1 MLVRVNGGPD
11 CRYTVRNRA
20 TRDVAPPAVRADSGR
35 VRRDDDEERSGEAG
49 GMSWV
54 DKVVI
59 PDDISELDAEVR
71 ALRRE
76 RRVQRR
82 RSRLR
87 RLTGSGRT
95 TAPLLMVAV
104 LLIAG
109 VAGLLVLFQ
118 PRRTAGTVTTIGAP
132 PADRLLPDVPV
143 TLVDGTRR
151 ALREFRPGVFALTP
165 SGCRCDAALLTAGA
179 VAHRHNVTFFLV
191 DRTLPALPAGL
202 TEATTTRLV
211 EPTGRVAERFG
222 AEKNGRRVAGGP
234 VLVLVTAAGQIQQVL
249 PQATPRTLERELAEM
264 VPQAAEAS

>member
-1 MLVRVNGGPD
+1 
-11 CRYTVRNRA
+11 
-20 TRDVAPPAVRADSGR
+20 

-49 GMSWV
+49 GTSWV

-59 PDDISELDAEVR
+59 PDDISELEAEVR

-95 TAPLLMVAV
+95 TAPLVMVAV

-118 PRRTAGTVTTIGAP
+118 PRRTAGTVTTVGAQ
-132 PADRLLPDVPV
+132 PAELLPDVPV
-143 TLVDGTRR
+143 TLVDGNRR
-151 ALREFRPGVFALTP
+151 AVREFRPGVFALAP
-165 SGCRCDAALLTAGA
+165 SGCRCDAALVAAGTA
-179 VAHRHNVTFFLV
+179 AHRHNVTFFLV

-202 TEATTTRLV
+202 TESTTTRLV
-211 EPTGRVAERFG
+211 EPTGAIAERFG
-222 AEKNGRRVAGGP
+222 AEKNGRRVEGGP
-234 VLVLVTAAGQIQQVL
+234 VLVLVADSGQIQQVL
-249 PQATPRTLERELAEM
+249 PQVTPRTLERQLTEL
-264 VPQAAEAS
+264 VPQAAAAT

>member
-1 MLVRVNGGPD
+1 M
-11 CRYTVRNRA
+11 
-20 TRDVAPPAVRADSGR
+20 
-35 VRRDDDEERSGEAG
+35 RRDDDEERSGEAG
-49 GMSWV
+49 GASWV

-82 RSRLR
+82 KSRLR

-95 TAPLLMVAV
+95 TAPLLMVVV
-104 LLIAG
+104 LLVAG

-118 PRRTAGTVTTIGAP
+118 PRRTPGTVSTLGAAP
-132 PADRLLPDVPV
+132 INHQLLPDVMV

-151 ALREFRPGVFALTP
+151 PVRDFHPGVFALAP
-165 SGCRCDAALLTAGA
+165 VDCDCDAELLAAGTA
-179 VAHRHNVTFFLV
+179 AHKHNVIFFLL
-191 DRTLPALPAGL
+191 DRTLPPLPAGL

-211 EPTGRVAERFG
+211 EPTGTVAEQFA

-234 VLVLVTAAGQIQQVL
+234 VLVLVTANGQVQQVL
-249 PQATPRTLERELAEM
+249 PRATPRTLETELSQL
-264 VPQAAEAS
+264 VPQAAAAS